1 MVVLE
6 VRVWGLL
13 TGYPPPLGCP
23 HIFSQAFLLHVQHSD
38 YFIYYY
44 PYCAMGSL
52 HIFVLFK

>member
-38 YFIYYY
+38 YFICNY
-44 PYCAMGSL
+44 S
-52 HIFVLFK
+52 